1 MLDIK
6 FIRENKELIALAS
19 KKKKIDFDID
29 KLILADDKR
38 KNLLLKVEEKR
49 ADQKVANNKIVTSTS
64 EEREVIL
71 EQMKILKT
79 DLEKDEGELKEIMKE
94 WHALMLQVPNIPDI
108 SVPEGESD
116 EDNQEYKKWGDIPS
130 FSFKPKAHYEI
141 MTDLGLADFERGA
154 KVSGFRGY
162 FLKNDGVRLVWAL
175 ERFVEDMFL
184 KKGFNPMIVPS
195 MLRRE
200 SFIGTGYLPQS
211 EEDLYKTQDGDY
223 LAGTA
228 EVSTMGYYMDEVL
241 EKKMLPLKFFS
252 YSQCFRRE
260 AGSHGKDEK
269 GVFRIHEFF
278 KYEQVVLCEANHD
291 ESVRIHEE
299 LTKNSEEI
307 LEALKLP
314 YRVVVNCGADLG
326 LGQVKKYDIETWMP
340 SENRYRETHS
350 SSYFHDFQTRRLN
363 IRYRD
368 EDGKLRYVHSLNNT
382 ALAMPRILC
391 QLLENYQN
399 PDGSVRVPDVLI
411 PYMNGEDMIRK
422 K

>member
-79 DLEKDEGELKEIMKE
+79 YLEKDEREVKEIMKE

-116 EDNQEYKKWGDIPS
+116 EDNKEYKKWGDIPS

-252 YSQCFRRE
+252 YSQCFL
-260 AGSHGKDEK
+260 
-269 GVFRIHEFF
+269 
-278 KYEQVVLCEANHD
+278 VL
-291 ESVRIHEE
+291 
-299 LTKNSEEI
+299 
-307 LEALKLP
+307 
-314 YRVVVNCGADLG
+314 
-326 LGQVKKYDIETWMP
+326 
-340 SENRYRETHS
+340 
-350 SSYFHDFQTRRLN
+350 
-363 IRYRD
+363 
-368 EDGKLRYVHSLNNT
+368 
-382 ALAMPRILC
+382 
-391 QLLENYQN
+391 
-399 PDGSVRVPDVLI
+399 
-411 PYMNGEDMIRK
+411 
-422 K
+422 